1 MQLIGGDSM
10 IKIDFSSFDVKLSKE
25 IMDMYKDKVKDIH
38 KSITNRTCAGS
49 EMLGWMDYPFEYDVN
64 EINEIISC
72 AQSWRKNDNIKMLVV
87 LGIGGSYLGLKAA
100 IEMCLPA
107 FDKDKEIIYVY
118 NLSSNYIVSLLKR
131 LKKENFYLVCISKSG
146 TTLETAVAFRLFYE
160 LMFNKVGGEVSKERI
175 VCITDKEKG
184 KLRQIV
190 NKYNLKSFVIPE
202 NVGGRFS
209 AITPVGLFAMTY
221 MGLDILAILKGCQDA
236 LNDTNTASLI
246 KNTAYKYA
254 VARHYCY
261 EKLNKTIEV
270 FGVYEPSMFYFTEHW
285 KQLMAESEGKQHKGL
300 YPTNCL
306 FTTDL
311 HSVGQFLQEGSPVFF
326 ETILHVENPIYDK
339 KIESFMNDDDGLE
352 FVNNK
357 TINQLNKIACNST
370 IDAHHLDGNTYVI
383 QLSIERMDEYNFGY
397 LYSWLS
403 KAVAMSGLLLGVN
416 PFDQPGVEQ
425 YKKRMFQKLK
435 DNN

>member
-1 MQLIGGDSM
+1 M
-10 IKIDFSSFDVKLSKE
+10 IKIDFSSFDTKISKE
-25 IMDMYKDKVKDIH
+25 IMELYKDKVKDIH
-38 KSITNRTCAGS
+38 KIITNKTCPGG
-49 EMLGWMDYPFEYDVN
+49 EMLGWMDYPFNYDTN
-64 EINEIISC
+64 ELNEIISFS
-72 AQSWRKNDNIKMLVV
+72 QSWRKNDNIKTLVV

-107 FDKDKEIIYVY
+107 FDRDREIIYVY
-118 NLSSNYIVSLLKR
+118 NLSSNYIVSLLKK
-131 LKKENFYLVCISKSG
+131 LKKENFYLICISKSG

-160 LMFNKVGGEVSKERI
+160 LMFNKVGGEVAKERM

-190 NKYNLKSFVIPE
+190 NKYNLKSFVIPSD
-202 NVGGRFS
+202 VGGRFS
-209 AITPVGLFAMTY
+209 AITPVGLFAMAY
-221 MGLDILAILKGCQDA
+221 MGLDVQQILKGCQAA
-236 LNDTNTASLI
+236 LNDTNVSTLS

-261 EKLNKTIEV
+261 EKLNKSLEV
-270 FGVYEPSMFYFTEHW
+270 FGVYEPNMHYLTEHW
-285 KQLMAESEGKQHKGL
+285 KQLMAESEGKNHKGL

-311 HSVGQFLQEGSPVFF
+311 HSVGQFLQEGSPIFF
-326 ETILHVENPIYDK
+326 ETILHVENPNFDK
-339 KIESFMNDDDGLE
+339 KIESFMNDDDGLN

-357 TINQLNKIACNST
+357 TINQLNKIACLST
-370 IDAHHLDGNTYVI
+370 IDAHHIDGNTPII
-383 QLSIERMDEYNFGY
+383 QLYIDKMDEYHFGY

-403 KAVAMSGLLLGVN
+403 KVVAMSALLLGVN

-425 YKKRMFQKLK
+425 YKKRMFKKLK
-435 DNN
+435 ENI